1 MLLFSS
7 ELHRRPKE
15 GEIAKTSQGFSL
27 VEVLV
32 ALLLLSVGLLGLAG
46 LQARGLKD
54 NQMSLQ
60 HSQAVLYATDVIDE
74 MRVHR
79 AKALAGEYNI
89 GLDDVAGANGATK
102 IVLKDLQNWKADV
115 ARLPGGKGSV
125 QVNAATAV
133 VTVTVQ
139 WSEVNSATRQE
150 ETLAYIMQTQL

>member
-1 MLLFSS
+1 MLLFGSKLKLPPEAGRAS
-7 ELHRRPKE
+7 KAP
-15 GEIAKTSQGFSL
+15 QGFSL

-54 NQMSLQ
+54 NQMSVQ
-60 HSQAVLYATDVIDE
+60 HSQAVLYATDIIDE

-79 AKALAGEYNI
+79 ALALAGAYNI
-89 GLDDVAGANGATK
+89 GLDDGAAAKGATK
-102 IVLKDLQNWKADV
+102 IVLKDLQNWKTDV

-125 QVNAATAV
+125 QVNAATSVA
-133 VTVTVQ
+133 TVTVQ

-150 ETLAYIMQTQL
+150 ETIAYIMQTQL

>member
-1 MLLFSS
+1 MLQASS
-7 ELHRRPKE
+7 QLHPRSE
-15 GEIAKTSQGFSL
+15 VASFAKTSQGFSL

-60 HSQAVLYATDVIDE
+60 HSQAVLYATDMIDE

-89 GLDDVAGANGATK
+89 GLDDGAAAKGATK
-102 IVLKDLQNWKADV
+102 IVLKDLLNWKADV

-125 QVNAATAV
+125 QVNAATSV

-150 ETLAYIMQTQL
+150 EMIAYIMQTQL